1 MNKDERIAKLTQER
15 DALRS
20 QKDGLLWDGQQ
31 ERLQD
36 LAEAH
41 KCQARILEL
50 ESELALMTQE
60 RDALAAAL
68 DWLNR
73 EGRIGIMMKPMYTR
87 ILAERDARVRRETL
101 DGAAQNVQDFYLK
114 NIIAEGRDCSGV
126 DWLQEAKRRLLRL
139 AKEADDE

>member
-1 MNKDERIAKLTQER
+1 MNSPDRTDEIRARLEAAFYDTANFPPGTRWQSRKWQDMMTHAPADLQW
-15 DALRS
+15 
-20 QKDGLLWDGQQ
+20 LLDEH
-31 ERLQD
+31 ERL
-36 LAEAH
+36 
-41 KCQARILEL
+41 
-50 ESELALMTQE
+50 TQE